1 MCKVEIFNGYTSQL
15 LSALERLAEITA
27 KTKMTVMSIGFI
39 ISMQLTIVS
48 FESTLTSN

>member
-15 LSALERLAEITA
+15 LCALERLAEITA
-27 KTKMTVMSIGFI
+27 KMKMTVMSIGFT